1 MAYRSSRLYRTSK
14 LYRESIP
21 DVIPAAVG
29 EGTLEFVGDATG
41 VIPTYATGDG
51 TFEFIGDGT
60 AWHGLEAISAI
71 GAGTLAFIG
80 DATMLAPATATG
92 YGTLE
97 FVGDATGFVAPASSA
112 IGAIEF
118 IGDGIGVCAVIVDG
132 DGSLSFTG
140 AGVGGVGVSAVGAGT
155 LEFVGAGGYYPIA
168 IGDGALEFTGA
179 ASGNVGNDARGRWL
193 RIHTVPLS
201 QVYAIDAIRGR
212 LDQRESMHK
221 CQFDVT
227 ATAAQLGARN
237 DTFGVTLTGAGSR
250 LRARLVSQAAYGVRI
265 DVMDGGA
272 VSRSGVTS
280 GIQLGDEIELDCEA
294 DGWAS
299 LLPHRT
305 NADLGLFRDVEV
317 LPWRYG
323 REVPGRCVRLD
334 AAGRV
339 WLWADHASQRIRSV
353 QIDGQDFDAWQWR
366 NEASEYG
373 QPVTLILTDG
383 VDDGVEMTAIGDG
396 ALDEIGGHLIVNPAD
411 MLMSLCARGGV
422 TLSRG
427 DTAEF
432 RAECLARSIEVSGT
446 IGAMSLQQSLV
457 LLSESIYACFSR
469 ELAGVMRLLPRTG
482 TARTIAPRYTPTAS
496 AERSD
501 VATRLRVRYAL
512 DDDDKPRASADFRAA
527 AVEALRG
534 VMLAE
539 YTLPLV
545 RDGRTAADV
554 ATRMLQDMSRPS
566 YTVPIERQRARVVPG
581 DLVSVSVPRYG
592 LTGDAVVRSASIG
605 DDGSTPVGILRHGAA
620 PSVTL
625 TQMSSAYSPE
635 QYVSATMTT
644 RNDERRFRITDP
656 AQRPIVG
663 ARCTLNGSLTR
674 VTDAVGVVEFPVS
687 AMPAGQHVIT
697 IIADGLEPMR
707 LDVVV

>member
-1 MAYRSSRLYRTSK
+1 MSVVGTGAGL
-14 LYRESIP
+14 LSI
-21 DVIPAAVG
+21 
-29 EGTLEFVGDATG
+29 VGDG
-41 VIPTYATGDG
+41 Q
-51 TFEFIGDGT
+51 
-60 AWHGLEAISAI
+60 
-71 GAGTLAFIG
+71 
-80 DATMLAPATATG
+80 MLAPATAMG
-92 YGTLE
+92 AGA
-97 FVGDATGFVAPASSA
+97 FSIIGDGAVFVAPAS
-112 IGAIEF
+112 IGAGSFSIV
-118 IGDGIGVCAVIVDG
+118 GDGIGACPVTSTG
-132 DGSLSFTG
+132 EGSLSILG
-140 AGVGGVGVSAVGAGT
+140 AGFGAVGVSATGAGSFEIIGAGGEYPLVSGAGLFEIVGAGSA
-155 LEFVGAGGYYPIA
+155 FVGSA
-168 IGDGALEFTGA
+168 
-179 ASGNVGNDARGRWL
+179 ARGRWL
-193 RIHTVPLS
+193 KIHTTPLS

-212 LDQRESMHK
+212 LDPRESMHK
-221 CQFDVT
+221 CQFDVSP
-227 ATAAQLGARN
+227 TAAQLGARN
-237 DTFGVTLTGAGSR
+237 DSFNVTLSGAGSR
-250 LRARLVSQAAYGVRI
+250 LRSRLVAQAAYGVRI
-265 DVMDGGA
+265 DVMDGGT

-299 LLPHRT
+299 PLPHRT

-353 QIDGQDFDAWQWR
+353 QIDGQDFDGWQWR
-366 NEASEYG
+366 NEANQYG

-383 VDDGVEMTAIGDG
+383 VDDGVEMTAVGDG
-396 ALDEIGGHLIVNPAD
+396 ALDETGGHLIVNPAD
-411 MLMSLCARGGV
+411 MLISLCARGGV

-427 DTAEF
+427 ATAEF
-432 RAECLARSIEVSGT
+432 RAECLARSIEISGT

-457 LLSESIYACFSR
+457 LLSESIYAVFSR
-469 ELAGVMRLLPRTG
+469 ELSGVMRLLPRTG

-496 AERSD
+496 AERAE

-512 DDDDKPRASADFRAA
+512 DDDDKPRASADFRAS

-534 VMLAE
+534 VALTE

-566 YTVPIERQRARVVPG
+566 YTVPIDRQRARVVPG

-592 LTGDAVVRSASIG
+592 LSGDAVVRSASIG
-605 DDGSTPVGILRHGAA
+605 DDGSVPVALLRHGAA
-620 PSVTL
+620 PAVTL
-625 TQMSSAYSPE
+625 TQMSSAYTPE
-635 QYVSATMTT
+635 QYVSGTVATQSDV
-644 RNDERRFRITDP
+644 RRITIRGEDG
-656 AQRPIVG
+656 RPIVG

-674 VTDAVGVVEFPVS
+674 VTDAGGVVEFPVS